1 MELLGMNSGTEQ
13 TTWEWLMRRLEALI
27 KSKGV
32 FGSKL
37 KREPNELSSP
47 RDGGLKAAMDQSV
60 LQAPL
65 RLLRGFPVEFRGRGG
80 GEIKGES
87 LNEVVIIL
95 QGSPGG
101 AAV

>member
-1 MELLGMNSGTEQ
+1 
-13 TTWEWLMRRLEALI
+13 MRRLEALI

-37 KREPNELSSP
+37 KREPNGLSSP
-47 RDGGLKAAMDQSV
+47 RDGRLKAAMDQSV
-60 LQAPL
+60 LQARL
-65 RLLRGFPVEFRGRGG
+65 RLLRGFPVEFRERGG

-87 LNEVVIIL
+87 LNEVAVIL